1 MVINVVGCP
10 AVAAKVRG
18 SLHSESMTLRFDR
31 PKIVHSPSDPPTCC
45 SQQTITVPRE
55 VNAKMAQ
62 KHDYP
67 SAVHRRSCAR
77 RTVAECTNTTV
88 KDPVTTDVARGMVP
102 GHEARPDEAPTG
114 RAMVVRNQ

>member
-1 MVINVVGCP
+1 
-10 AVAAKVRG
+10 
-18 SLHSESMTLRFDR
+18 MTLRFDR

-88 KDPVTTDVARGMVP
+88 KDPVTTDVARGWCRVMRLVP
-102 GHEARPDEAPTG
+102 MRRLLA